1 MTIYTLLL
9 KIGGLSHREAAAYHG
24 VRPDTVKSWS
34 AGRNPVPA
42 GVIAEIRDLI
52 RRQRRAAD
60 EMLVMIEA
68 APADTAIEL
77 GIAADDHE
85 AQAPPLGWPCVAAQA
100 QAIGMAAAMTD
111 RSVAIVPRGSTTATV
126 PDLEDLRGS
135 APDATGDLSS
145 EAFVRK
151 TRDDWM

>member
-1 MTIYTLLL
+1 MTLYSLLL

-34 AGRNPVPA
+34 AGRNPASARAV
-42 GVIAEIRDLI
+42 GHLRDLI

-60 EMLVMIEA
+60 DLLAVIEA
-68 APADTAIEL
+68 APEDTVIEL
-77 GIAADDHE
+77 GIAATDHE
-85 AQAPPLGWPCVAAQA
+85 AQAPPLGWPCVSAQA

-111 RSVAIVPRGSTTATV
+111 RSVAIVPRG
-126 PDLEDLRGS
+126 
-135 APDATGDLSS
+135 
-145 EAFVRK
+145 

>member
-1 MTIYTLLL
+1 MTLYSLLL
-9 KIGGLSHREAAAYHG
+9 RIGGLSHREAAAYHG

-52 RRQRRAAD
+52 RCQRRAAD
-60 EMLVMIEA
+60 ELLGIIEA
-68 APADTAIEL
+68 APAGAVIEL
-77 GIAADDHE
+77 GIAADDRV
-85 AQAPPLGWPCVAAQA
+85 AQAPPLGWPCVSAQA
-100 QAIGMAAAMTD
+100 QTVGMAAAMTD
-111 RSVAIVPRGSTTATV
+111 RTVVIVPRGSTTATV